1 MSLFN
6 NLKTYSW
13 NNCIDGR
20 PFEIQVFAR
29 NPEEARR
36 EVFAI
41 MAEIA
46 QIKPHYEAVDKEIYR
61 RYQEKE
67 DKEIYRRYQE
77 KEDKKTVKAPLPVK
91 KSWAQITTGVTP
103 AEKTIE
109 QLREER
115 NTLEKSIPA
124 DFFNGCFASSTFDY
138 TADKV
143 MCRYDD
149 TSKTLGDFIRTTEPM
164 CEGPVRTVSFRSCLD
179 G

>member
-1 MSLFN
+1 MSLFS

-13 NNCIDGR
+13 VNCIDGK

-46 QIKPHYEAVDKEIYR
+46 RIKPRYEALVEEIYR
-61 RYQEKE
+61 RYQEL
-67 DKEIYRRYQE
+67 D
-77 KEDKKTVKAPLPVK
+77 DKKTTKTPLPVK
-91 KSWAQITTGVTP
+91 KSWAQVTNGTSP
-103 AEKTIE
+103 VEKTIE

-115 NTLEKSIPA
+115 KTLEKSIPA
-124 DFFNGCFASSTFDY
+124 DFFNGCFAASTFDY

-143 MCRYDD
+143 MDGYGGYDD
-149 TSKTLGDFIRTTEPM
+149 QPADPDMSKTLGYFIQTTEPE
-164 CEGPVRTVSFRSCLD
+164 CSGPVRTVSFRSCLD

>member
-1 MSLFN
+1 MSLFKD
-6 NLKTYSW
+6 LKTYSW
-13 NNCIDGR
+13 GDCIDGK

-29 NPEEARR
+29 TPEEARR

-46 QIKPHYEAVDKEIYR
+46 RIKPHYEAF
-61 RYQEKE
+61 

-77 KEDKKTVKAPLPVK
+77 KEDKKTAKAPLPIK
-91 KSWAQITTGVTP
+91 KSWAQVTNSTSP
-103 AEKTIE
+103 VEKTIE
-109 QLREER
+109 QLRKER
-115 NTLEKSIPA
+115 SALEKSIPA
-124 DFFNGCFASSTFDY
+124 NFFNGCFAASTFDY

-149 TSKTLGDFIRTTEPM
+149 TAKTLGDFIRTTEPE

>member
-1 MSLFN
+1 MSLFS

-46 QIKPHYEAVDKEIYR
+46 RVKPHYEALFE
-61 RYQEKE
+61 
-67 DKEIYRRYQE
+67 EIYRRYQE
-77 KEDKKTVKAPLPVK
+77 KEDKKTAKAPLPVK
-91 KSWAQITTGVTP
+91 KSWAQITTGITP

-115 NTLEKSIPA
+115 DVLEKSIPA
-124 DFFNGCFASSTFDY
+124 NFFNGCFAASTFDY
-138 TADKV
+138 TVDKV

-149 TSKTLGDFIRTTEPM
+149 TAKTLGDFIRTTEPE